1 MCPPDQLKFYCHSQ
15 SDKWIKAN
23 PGCPVSNPKRPLGEN
38 IITKA
43 GMTLAKLAGIKN
55 WEKFKNHFWRSYA
68 FTKMNSSG
76 KVTLTESMGAARHLS
91 SNTHAKYI
99 RNSGGTELARLQ
111 VLAGVAYIDVDLTD
125 GKQKPSEK
133 KKSRLQRRKLSR
145 NLLLL

>member
-1 MCPPDQLKFYCHSQ
+1 
-15 SDKWIKAN
+15 
-23 PGCPVSNPKRPLGEN
+23 
-38 IITKA
+38 
-43 GMTLAKLAGIKN
+43 MTLAKLAGIKN
-55 WEKFKNHFWRSYA
+55 WEKFKNHSWRSYA
-68 FTKMNSSG
+68 ITKMNSSG

-133 KKSRLQRRKLSR
+133 RKKPVTKKKAVKKPVAAVRKSAR
-145 NLLLL
+145 NAKAVKGKASLKKKAVVKRKGGRK